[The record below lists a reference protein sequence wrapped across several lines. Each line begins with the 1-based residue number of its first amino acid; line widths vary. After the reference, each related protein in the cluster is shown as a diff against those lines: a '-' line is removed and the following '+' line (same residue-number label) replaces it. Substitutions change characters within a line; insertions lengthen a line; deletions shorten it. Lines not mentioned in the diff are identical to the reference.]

1 MNDSSNLPSTG
12 SSSRLH
18 VQGSFDLL
26 KLPLLK
32 TLRHRYG
39 RLIFQ
44 LPLFLALLLVIYDG
58 LTGPQLAPANN
69 ATVLAWVHYRGFI
82 IIGLLAFGNVFCM
95 GCPFMLP
102 RTLAHRLSRWGNRW
116 PKTLRNKWISLLGL
130 LLIFWLYEWL
140 DIWASPWLTAW
151 LAIAYFVLAFVLEA
165 AFIESA
171 FCKYVCP
178 LGAFNFTYSAISPF
192 QITARQPEV
201 CRTCAGK
208 ECVNGSAQVLGCGTE
223 LYVPV
228 IQSNMDCTF
237 CLDCARACPYDNVG
251 LILRSPLKESSDIRW
266 PRSWSLNIM
275 VICLTYM
282 GLMNAFGMVPPV
294 YALLEWLQA
303 ELGISSEAGLLG
315 IIFSLGDLLIP
326 ISIMLAA
333 AWISARVSG
342 KAGAGA
348 LKAFTARYAPAFIPL
363 GFGVWLAHYGFHFAI
378 GGLSIIPVFQSFL
391 LDHGLQVLGGQ
402 PNWEL
407 SMILPTA
414 WIFPMQVTAILA
426 GFTAALYALAR
437 TALREVEA
445 PMRALG
451 ELLPWALIITLVV
464 YLSLAVFNLPMEMRG
479 TRLLGI

>member
-1 MNDSSNLPSTG
+1 MSESLALSPKDPPSTQPAQ
-12 SSSRLH
+12 R
-18 VQGSFDLL
+18 SFDLL
-26 KLPLLK
+26 KLPLLRV
-32 TLRHRYG
+32 LRHRYG
-39 RLIFQ
+39 RLVFQ
-44 LPLFLALLLVIYDG
+44 VPLLLALVLVIYDG

-82 IIGLLAFGNVFCM
+82 IIGLLALGNVFCM
-95 GCPFMLP
+95 GCPFTLP
-102 RTLAHRLSRWGNRW
+102 RTLAHRLSRWGHRW
-116 PKTLRNKWISLLGL
+116 PKALRNKWLSILGL

-151 LAIAYFVLAFVLEA
+151 LAITYLVLAFVLEA
-165 AFIESA
+165 VFTESA

-192 QITARQPEV
+192 QITARETEV

-208 ECVNGSAQVLGCGTE
+208 ECVNGSAKVLGCGTE

-251 LILRSPLKESSDIRW
+251 LVLRSPMKESSQIRW
-266 PRSWSLNIM
+266 PRSWSLSIM
-275 VICLTYM
+275 VVSLTYM

-303 ELGISSEAGLLG
+303 KLAISSEASLLG

-326 ISIMLAA
+326 VLSLLAA
-333 AWISARVSG
+333 AWISSRISG
-342 KAGAGA
+342 ETGPGA
-348 LKAFTARYAPAFIPL
+348 LKEFAARYAPAFIPL
-363 GFGVWLAHYGFHFAI
+363 GFGIWLAHYGFHFTI

-391 LDHGLQVLGGQ
+391 LDHGLALGGQ

-407 SMILPTA
+407 SMVLPTA
-414 WIFPMQVTAILA
+414 WIFPLQVTAILA
-426 GFTAALYALAR
+426 GFAGSLYSLAR
-437 TALREVEA
+437 IALREIRA
-445 PMRALG
+445 PMKALG
-451 ELLPWALIITLVV
+451 ELLPWALIITLLV